1 MTDNAS
7 SSTGNTD
14 RTADLSAVRV
24 EIDAVDDQ
32 IHALLIRRAELV
44 QQVAATKR
52 QPDGTLPRGA
62 YRPAREAHIHRRL
75 YSQNRPPLP
84 FGTVFRLWREMI
96 GTFTAIQS
104 PVTVS
109 MHTGGDSG
117 LARIAREHFGTAA
130 EIEDR
135 ATCHAVSQDVTSA
148 PGTVG
153 VVPVD
158 APGDAWWTACL
169 DNSESAPNVIAAI
182 PCYGRALSGYCLS
195 LSMPEP
201 SGDDCTLL
209 AVRLGAKDPQ
219 AALQAAGIEADI
231 LATHGDAALLRL
243 AGFHAAP
250 DGEARRSLAAALG
263 LADTDIATVGAYPV
277 PIAQETA

>member
-1 MTDNAS
+1 MTDKAS

-14 RTADLSAVRV
+14 RVADLTAVRV
-24 EIDAVDDQ
+24 EIDAVDDR
-32 IHALLIRRAELV
+32 IHELLIRRAELV

-75 YSQNRPPLP
+75 FDQTRAPLP

-109 MHTGGDSG
+109 MHTGATAG

-130 EIEDR
+130 EIEAR
-135 ATCHAVSQDVTSA
+135 ETCRTVAQDVTSA

-158 APGDAWWTACL
+158 APGDDWWTTCL
-169 DNSESAPNVIAAI
+169 DDPEGAPNVIAAI

-195 LSMPEP
+195 LSQPEP
-201 SGDDCTLL
+201 SGEDRTLL
-209 AVRLGAKDPQ
+209 AVRLGAGGVE
-219 AALQAAGIEADI
+219 ALKKADGEVLAIE
-231 LATHGDAALLRL
+231 GDAALV
-243 AGFHAAP
+243 
-250 DGEARRSLAAALG
+250 SLSG
-263 LADTDIATVGAYPV
+263 PTATHGA
-277 PIAQETA
+277 I